1 MVVTNADFP
10 QYKESFL
17 KENTIHRGWVLIR
30 RVSDNILSVCR
41 KDHVDQ
47 YNDHVV
53 EPFEAEETAPAT
65 KSKSKPGPKAKT
77 KETFGAGEVDPNAE
91 EA

>member
-1 MVVTNADFP
+1 MAVSNADFP

-17 KENTIHRGWVLIR
+17 RENTIHRGWVLIR

-47 YNDHVV
+47 YNDHVI
-53 EPFEAEETAPAT
+53 EPFEAKETAPT
-65 KSKSKPGPKAKT
+65 KSKPGPKTKT
-77 KETFGAGEVDPNAE
+77 KETLGAGEVDPNAE

>member
-1 MVVTNADFP
+1 MAVSNADFP

-17 KENTIHRGWVLIR
+17 RENTIHRGWVLIR

-47 YNDHVV
+47 YNDHVI
-53 EPFEAEETAPAT
+53 EPFEAKEAAPA
-65 KSKSKPGPKAKT
+65 KSKPGPKAKA
-77 KETFGAGEVDPNAE
+77 KENIGAGEVGPNTE

>member
-1 MVVTNADFP
+1 MAISNADFP

-17 KENTIHRGWVLIR
+17 KDNTIHRGWVLVR

-47 YNDHVV
+47 YNDHVI
-53 EPFEAEETAPAT
+53 EPFEAKETAPT
-65 KSKSKPGPKAKT
+65 KSKPGPKAKA
-77 KETFGAGEVDPNAE
+77 KETLGAGEVDPNAE

>member
-1 MVVTNADFP
+1 MAISNADFP
-10 QYKESFL
+10 QYKERFL
-17 KENTIHRGWVLIR
+17 EETTIHRGWVLIR
-30 RVSDNILSVCR
+30 RLSDNILSVCR

-53 EPFEAEETAPAT
+53 EPFQTKETATAT
-65 KSKSKPGPKAKT
+65 KSKPGPKAKA
-77 KETFGAGEVDPNAE
+77 KEILGAGELDPKAE

>member
-1 MVVTNADFP
+1 MAVSNADFP

-17 KENTIHRGWVLIR
+17 RENTIHRGWVLIR

-41 KDHVDQ
+41 RDHVDQ
-47 YNDHVV
+47 YNDHVI
-53 EPFEAEETAPAT
+53 EPFESKETPST
-65 KSKSKPGPKAKT
+65 KSKPGPKAKA
-77 KETFGAGEVDPNAE
+77 KEALGAGEVDPNAE